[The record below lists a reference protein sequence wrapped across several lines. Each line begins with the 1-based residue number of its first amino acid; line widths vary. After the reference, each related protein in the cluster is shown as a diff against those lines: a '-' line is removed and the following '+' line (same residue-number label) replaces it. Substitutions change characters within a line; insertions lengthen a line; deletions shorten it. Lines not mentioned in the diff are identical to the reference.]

1 MKHYGVQQL
10 KMKIFCSRGDT
21 HTVIKGNNDM
31 HLGHNKVVASKIKEI
46 LYASIVKE
54 KNIGG

>member
-1 MKHYGVQQL
+1 
-10 KMKIFCSRGDT
+10 
-21 HTVIKGNNDM
+21 M

-54 KNIGG
+54 KKHRWMTNV